1 MIRFDE
7 PVFVSTALRTV
18 REVVARRVW
27 LVVLWLG
34 GGAMRKVPGDGSGE
48 IGRVLVESYGVNER
62 MNQVL
67 LEHLDPAAWRASL
80 PESKGRTIVAI
91 ITHVHNIRRKWLR
104 LSAPQIKLPA
114 ALNRAS
120 CTQKQARVAL
130 AESGARCSEMIAG
143 ALGGAGSGVPGRVRI
158 FHRDGWAKP
167 WPAGASM
174 VAYMISHDA
183 HHRGQVCMLAHQLGF
198 PLPQKATYGMWG
210 WEKLWKECGFT
221 QPR

>member
-1 MIRFDE
+1 MGR
-7 PVFVSTALRTV
+7 SL
-18 REVVARRVW
+18 
-27 LVVLWLG
+27 
-34 GGAMRKVPGDGSGE
+34 GDGSGE
-48 IGRVLVESYGVNER
+48 FGQVLVESYAVNER
-62 MNQVL
+62 MNQVM
-67 LEHLDPAAWRASL
+67 LEHLDPAAWGAAL
-80 PESKGRTIVAI
+80 AGSKGRTIVAI
-91 ITHVHNIRRKWLR
+91 VTHVHNIRRKWLR

-114 ALNRAS
+114 ALNRAN
-120 CTQKQARVAL
+120 CTQKQARAAL
-130 AESGARCSEMIAG
+130 AESAERCCEMIAG
-143 ALGGAGSGVPGRVRI
+143 AFGGDGAGAAGRVKI

-198 PLPQKATYGMWG
+198 PLPQKAMYGMWG